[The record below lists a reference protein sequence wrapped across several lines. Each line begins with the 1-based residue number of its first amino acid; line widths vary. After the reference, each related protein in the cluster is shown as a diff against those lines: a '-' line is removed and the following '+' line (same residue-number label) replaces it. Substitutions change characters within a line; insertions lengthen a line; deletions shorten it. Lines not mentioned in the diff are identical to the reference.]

1 MLMMIPLMS
10 DNKTLAVSM
19 PYACS
24 LVCPRLQSRV
34 PARLASLVD
43 THSRAD
49 RCVYPDCTMRMFT
62 GEHIGS
68 PLPR

>member
-1 MLMMIPLMS
+1 MLMMMIPLMS

-24 LVCPRLQSRV
+24 LVCLRDLLRW
-34 PARLASLVD
+34 L
-43 THSRAD
+43 THMVGED
-49 RCVYPDCTMRMFT
+49 RCVCPDCTMRMFT